1 VLGKRKRLFD
11 GGTAPADLE
20 VVSSQTKSTGVIM
33 ATYWSGAEIKFGSL
47 PAGVPGEAGVG
58 RRAAQG
64 TERNPIQPAAALD
77 REAAVRRLAAP
88 YRGWPPRPGPARE

>member
-11 GGTAPADLE
+11 GGAAPADLE

-47 PAGVPGEAGVG
+47 PAGVPGEAEQ
-58 RRAAQG
+58 AAGPPKALSASPSSRLLLG
-64 TERNPIQPAAALD
+64 TKSS
-77 REAAVRRLAAP
+77 
-88 YRGWPPRPGPARE
+88 G